1 VSGTADV
8 VVIGA
13 GIVGAAAAHRL
24 TTLGFDVVVLDSG
37 EPNGQGS
44 GASAANLH
52 SQGIHTRRPGQAVP
66 VDVQRLLP
74 LQRAA
79 RERWTH
85 LAAELDADIG
95 FSPTGGF
102 MVAETDEQVADLHRK
117 HGWETDAG
125 VVTEVLDGDTARRA
139 LPLLGPGVRAATWCA
154 ADGFADPALVTPAYL
169 AAATRAGATVVP
181 HHAVQGLTRDGE
193 TWTVHAGGSTW
204 NAPRVLNAAGPWM
217 GRVVELVGLALA
229 MTPLAIQALRLG
241 AGGARLPHLVQH
253 VGEGFS
259 VKQDRAGRTIVGG
272 GWPAL
277 PWTLDDEPRTDPA
290 SVTGNLGQLARVLPG
305 LVDRPVEHV
314 WPGPLAAT
322 PDEMPVAGW
331 VPGRDGLLAVGGT
344 YSFTFA
350 PLWADV
356 VGALLSGHAPPVD
369 LTGLDPGRL
378 VRPAPDTETDPQEEP
393 CG

>member
-1 VSGTADV
+1 
-8 VVIGA
+8 
-13 GIVGAAAAHRL
+13 
-24 TTLGFDVVVLDSG
+24 
-37 EPNGQGS
+37 
-44 GASAANLH
+44 
-52 SQGIHTRRPGQAVP
+52 
-66 VDVQRLLP
+66 
-74 LQRAA
+74 
-79 RERWTH
+79 
-85 LAAELDADIG
+85 
-95 FSPTGGF
+95 
-102 MVAETDEQVADLHRK
+102 M
-117 HGWETDAG
+117 
-125 VVTEVLDGDTARRA
+125 
-139 LPLLGPGVRAATWCA
+139 
-154 ADGFADPALVTPAYL
+154 
-169 AAATRAGATVVP
+169 
-181 HHAVQGLTRDGE
+181 
-193 TWTVHAGGSTW
+193 
-204 NAPRVLNAAGPWM
+204 
-217 GRVVELVGLALA
+217 
-229 MTPLAIQALRLG
+229 
-241 AGGARLPHLVQH
+241 
-253 VGEGFS
+253 
-259 VKQDRAGRTIVGG
+259 KQDRAGRTIVGG